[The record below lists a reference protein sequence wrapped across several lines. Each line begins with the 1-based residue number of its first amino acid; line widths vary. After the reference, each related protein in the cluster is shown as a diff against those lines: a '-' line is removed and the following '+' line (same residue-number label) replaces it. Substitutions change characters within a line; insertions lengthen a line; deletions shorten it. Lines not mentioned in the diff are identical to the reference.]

1 MASSGFPVARFDRWE
16 GGLTLAE
23 LLPELLPE
31 LPNKETDVIISRKI
45 NMGLAM
51 FSSAVVF
58 FLLRLMAISGS

>member
-1 MASSGFPVARFDRWE
+1 MASSGFPIARFDRWE

-23 LLPELLPE
+23 LLPEL
-31 LPNKETDVIISRKI
+31 PNMETDVIISRKI

-58 FLLRLMAISGS
+58 FLLRLVAISGS